1 MDKCPSI
8 IISDQTISDLLRHS
22 FGEVH
27 ICYSKC
33 ASTKSISRVDFL
45 STSNLI
51 SSLCVCVCVRKEH
64 EVVLT
69 VSQMSDPNF
78 FGSDKWSKWSNNV

>member
-8 IISDQTISDLLRHS
+8 IILGQTISDLLRHS

-27 ICYSKC
+27 MCYSKC
-33 ASTKSISRVDFL
+33 ASTKNISRVDFL

-51 SSLCVCVCVRKEH
+51 SSLCVCERNMRWCSLSAKCLTQTFRVGQIVK
-64 EVVLT
+64 VV
-69 VSQMSDPNF
+69 
-78 FGSDKWSKWSNNV
+78 